1 MSIDVSGHQLA
12 VGDNVAYCLGGKGT
26 VMRVGE
32 VLRMTAKSVII
43 SGSEMRYTW
52 TGSKTGYKH
61 ELVQVEVIRAFD
73 SVSKVFPVEVA
84 PC

>member
-43 SGSEMRYTW
+43 QGSEMRYTW
-52 TGSKTGYKH
+52 INGGYKH
-61 ELVQVEVIRAFD
+61 ELTTVEVVRAFD
-73 SVSKVFPVEVA
+73 AVSKVFPVEVA
-84 PC
+84 QC